1 MALDGARAVGPVGKK
16 AWRAFETTYC
26 YLYPIL
32 SYYSRRR
39 TTNARKGYSCCGRG
53 FREDRDGLYNQE
65 SQAGRDIS
73 SVVFSV
79 LYRPPTS
86 LLAMKAVTMAI
97 QYRHG
102 MSAGDEG
109 NTMAWCIRWKMGWS
123 SR

>member
-1 MALDGARAVGPVGKK
+1 MREKVIVAVVVDFARTVTGCTTKNHRQGATFR
-16 AWRAFETTYC
+16 R
-26 YLYPIL
+26 LYFL
-32 SYYSRRR
+32 FC
-39 TTNARKGYSCCGRG
+39 TA
-53 FREDRDGLYNQE
+53 
-65 SQAGRDIS
+65 
-73 SVVFSV
+73 
-79 LYRPPTS
+79 RPPTS